1 MGYIFRL
8 SFANLKLRKLRTV
21 LTIVGIMIGIM
32 SVVTMLTAGIGA
44 RRAMVEQ
51 VEKVGSTREIHVYS
65 TDTTRKDRI
74 LTDST
79 VLKFEKLGNVTGVYP
94 VVSLDGTEKM
104 GSFMGYNA
112 ILGVPEE
119 YMDSLKVAEGEYP
132 KQNGSRPQI
141 LAGLG
146 SRYVFYNDRT
156 GQIYGESSKG
166 TRSLAGQRLE
176 FKLMPMDIPKD
187 EESEDREDEF
197 GDVSDTEEKAS
208 ATDAAGA
215 GGATSVDGEDE
226 QSGSVDSDTS
236 AGEENEDERGQILN
250 IVGETDNEYDYNFYT
265 DIDTLKYYIKRQ
277 SVDGYMPGQPRDK
290 DDNPYKVWV
299 YSEII
304 LRVDK
309 TENVEAV
316 SKVVRDM
323 GYRVENNLEMLKS
336 VNHTIGT
343 MQMVLG
349 IIGAIAIVVAV
360 IGIINTM
367 MTAVYDRVREIALLR
382 MLGSDSDD
390 INFMFLFESALMGFV
405 GGVLGVILS
414 LVVNYFINGKLV
426 ALMEM
431 PKDAYIMHTPL
442 WMILIVIV
450 ASTLVS
456 VLAGAFP
463 ARWAAHIKPL
473 EALYNN

>member
-79 VLKFEKLGNVTGVYP
+79 VLKFEKLGNVTDVYP

-112 ILGVPEE
+112 ILGVPAE
-119 YMDSLKVAEGEYP
+119 YMESLKVAEGEYP

-156 GQIYGESSKG
+156 GQVYGESSKG

-197 GDVSDTEEKAS
+197 GDGSDAEEKAS

-215 GGATSVDGEDE
+215 SETPSQMV
-226 QSGSVDSDTS
+226 
-236 AGEENEDERGQILN
+236 NLN

-336 VNHTIGT
+336 VNRTIGT

-390 INFMFLFESALMGFV
+390 ISFMFLFESALMGFV
-405 GGVLGVILS
+405 GGVLGVLLS
-414 LVVNYFINGKLV
+414 MLINYFINGKLV
-426 ALMEM
+426 ALMAM

-442 WMILIVIV
+442 WMIVIVIV

-473 EALYNN
+473 EALDH

>member
-79 VLKFEKLGNVTGVYP
+79 VLKFEKLGNVTDVYP

-112 ILGVPEE
+112 ILGVPAE
-119 YMDSLKVAEGEYP
+119 YLESLKVAEGKYP

-197 GDVSDTEEKAS
+197 GDGSDAEEKAS
-208 ATDAAGA
+208 ATDA
-215 GGATSVDGEDE
+215 GGASETPSQMV
-226 QSGSVDSDTS
+226 
-236 AGEENEDERGQILN
+236 NLN

-309 TENVEAV
+309 TENVEIV

-336 VNHTIGT
+336 VNRTIGT

-390 INFMFLFESALMGFV
+390 ISFMFLFESALMGFV
-405 GGVLGVILS
+405 GGVLGVLLS
-414 LVVNYFINGKLV
+414 MLINYFINGKLV
-426 ALMEM
+426 ALMAM
-431 PKDAYIMHTPL
+431 PKDAYIMTTPL
-442 WMILIVIV
+442 WLIALVIIS
-450 ASTLVS
+450 STLVS
-456 VLAGAFP
+456 VLAGAIP

-473 EALYNN
+473 EALDH

>member
-79 VLKFEKLGNVTGVYP
+79 VLKFEKLGNVTDVYP

-112 ILGVPEE
+112 ILGVPAE
-119 YMDSLKVAEGEYP
+119 YLESLKVAEGKYP

-146 SRYVFYNDRT
+146 SRYAFYNDRT
-156 GQIYGESSKG
+156 GQVYGESSKG

-197 GDVSDTEEKAS
+197 GDGSDAEEKAS

-215 GGATSVDGEDE
+215 SETPSQMV
-226 QSGSVDSDTS
+226 
-236 AGEENEDERGQILN
+236 NLN

-336 VNHTIGT
+336 VNRTIGT

-367 MTAVYDRVREIALLR
+367 MTAVYDRVREIALLK

-390 INFMFLFESALMGFV
+390 ISFMFLFESALMGFV
-405 GGVLGVILS
+405 GGVLGVLLS
-414 LVVNYFINGKLV
+414 MLINYFINGKLV
-426 ALMEM
+426 ALMAM

-442 WMILIVIV
+442 WMIVIVIV

-473 EALYNN
+473 EALDH

>member
-79 VLKFEKLGNVTGVYP
+79 VLKFEKLGNVTDVYP

-112 ILGVPEE
+112 ILGVPAE
-119 YMDSLKVAEGEYP
+119 YMESLKVAEGEYP

-146 SRYVFYNDRT
+146 SRYAFYNDRT
-156 GQIYGESSKG
+156 GQVYGESSKG

-197 GDVSDTEEKAS
+197 GDGSDAEEKAS

-215 GGATSVDGEDE
+215 SETPSQMV
-226 QSGSVDSDTS
+226 
-236 AGEENEDERGQILN
+236 NLN

-336 VNHTIGT
+336 VNRTIGT

-390 INFMFLFESALMGFV
+390 ISFMFLFESALMGFV
-405 GGVLGVILS
+405 GGVLGVLLS
-414 LVVNYFINGKLV
+414 MLINYFINGKLV
-426 ALMEM
+426 ALMAM

-442 WMILIVIV
+442 WMIVIVIV

-473 EALYNN
+473 EALDH